1 MSFFDKR
8 ISEYNLA
15 DVILVILLINICAL
29 IEKLIISFY
38 HAVVG

>member
-8 ISEYNLA
+8 LSEYSLGDVFLA
-15 DVILVILLINICAL
+15 ILFLDICAWV
-29 IEKLIISFY
+29 EKLIISFY

>member
-1 MSFFDKR
+1 MNFFDKR
-8 ISEYNLA
+8 ISEYSLG
-15 DVILVILLINICAL
+15 DVILVILLINICVW